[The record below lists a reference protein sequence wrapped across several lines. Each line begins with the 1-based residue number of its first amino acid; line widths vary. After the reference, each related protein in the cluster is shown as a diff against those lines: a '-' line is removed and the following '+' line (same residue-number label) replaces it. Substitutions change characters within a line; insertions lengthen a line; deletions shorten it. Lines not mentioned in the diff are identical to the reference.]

1 MTGNEYAD
9 LIAAYLKSAYGGRGL
24 QIYREVS
31 LGKSVIGKNRR
42 IDILAIDE
50 RTSKAIGVE
59 CKYQATA
66 GTVDE
71 KIPYTLQDLA
81 ALHIPAFVVYAGTG
95 FSPGVLH
102 LLEGSP
108 LGAYCLPDVSLEPG
122 ANTIELDHL
131 IATSFGF
138 WDAVVRN
145 KQTFDL
151 ELWKARNQKLLAGE
165 ERPRL
170 NAGEER
176 PRLNAGEE
184 RPKLPE
190 KSAEPEPMGLLFGG
204 TRTEGTD

>member
-1 MTGNEYAD
+1 MKGNEYAD
-9 LIAAYLKSAYGGRGL
+9 LIAAYMKSAYGARGL

-59 CKYQATA
+59 CKYQATT

-81 ALHIPAFVVYAGTG
+81 ALHIPAFVVYAGIG

-102 LLEGSP
+102 LLEASP
-108 LGAYCLPDVSLEPG
+108 LGAYCLPELSLESGPG
-122 ANTIELDHL
+122 TIELDHL
-131 IATSFGF
+131 VATSFGF

-145 KQTFDL
+145 KSTFDL
-151 ELWKARNQKLLAGE
+151 EAWKARQQRTVEQPELPNIVAKSE
-165 ERPRL
+165 
-170 NAGEER
+170 NADD
-176 PRLNAGEE
+176 
-184 RPKLPE
+184 
-190 KSAEPEPMGLLFGG
+190 AESL
-204 TRTEGTD
+204 